1 MSKLLILVLVFGSI
15 FIIWFSWW
23 ASIKEK
29 RYHGLYRF
37 FSFESIL
44 ILVVNNSSSWFLNP
58 FSFVHCLSWGLL
70 FFSIILAIS
79 GFLHLIDRG
88 RPQGRF
94 ENTTLLITSGTF
106 RYIRHPLYCSLL
118 LLGTGVWL
126 KNPLNYF
133 SLSLGIINAL
143 AIYFTAMEEE
153 REMLKKFGN
162 QYKVYMSSSKMFIPF
177 IF

>member
-1 MSKLLILVLVFGSI
+1 MTKLQLLILIPATL

-44 ILVVNNSSSWFLNP
+44 LLVLTNYPCWFLEP
-58 FSFVHCLSWGLL
+58 FSISQCLSWLL
-70 FFSIILAIS
+70 MFISLFLAVN

-88 RPQGRF
+88 KPDGRF
-94 ENTTLLITSGTF
+94 ENTSLLITNGMF
-106 RYIRHPLYCSLL
+106 RFIRHPLYCSLL
-118 LLGTGVWL
+118 LLGTGIWL
-126 KNPLNYF
+126 KNPKEIL
-133 SLSLGIINAL
+133 SLSLGIINAV
-143 AIYFTAMEEE
+143 AIYLTAREEE
-153 REMLKKFGN
+153 REMIKRFGDS
-162 QYKVYMSSSKMFIPF
+162 YKVYMKNSKMFIPF